1 MHAFYTIKRSRREA
15 TLSWCEMV
23 RPSNYQPMALA
34 LQVLSPQPLALVP
47 EDVRMI
53 IFDVMYFFIREYQS
67 IV

>member
-1 MHAFYTIKRSRREA
+1 
-15 TLSWCEMV
+15 MV

-34 LQVLSPQPLALVP
+34 LQVLSPKPLALVP